1 MDGYLFMSFV
11 FQFADENNINFY
23 EVSAKNK
30 NNVNKVSIFS
40 VLKKYFL
47 L

>member
-1 MDGYLFMSFV
+1 MKKFLFLSFV

-40 VLKKYFL
+40 VLKKYL
-47 L
+47 IL